1 MRARP
6 QAEGIRAEVPLAWAR
21 LMGEYVVLFPWF
33 GAFYIG
39 VAFVAL
45 PVALYL
51 CSLLLNYGV
60 PGLLANMVLNV
71 LVVGGTLAF
80 MKNFVQVYSKVTGK
94 EVAAVPDGSEIAV
107 GKKDVESQ

>member
-1 MRARP
+1 M
-6 QAEGIRAEVPLAWAR
+6 
-21 LMGEYVVLFPWF
+21 MGEYVVLFPWF

-80 MKNFVQVYSKVTGK
+80 MKNFVKVYSKVTGK
-94 EVAAVPDGSEIAV
+94 DVPVPEASKITV
-107 GKKDVESQ
+107 GKGDVENQ